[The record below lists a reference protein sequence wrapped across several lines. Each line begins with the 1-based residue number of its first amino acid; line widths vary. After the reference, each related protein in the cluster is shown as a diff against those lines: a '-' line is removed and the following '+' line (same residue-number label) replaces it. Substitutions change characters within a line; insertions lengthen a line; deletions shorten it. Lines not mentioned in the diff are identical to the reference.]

1 MRLSDLCCSD
11 SGPILACSADPSL
24 GSVASTDAFTA
35 DLMRTA
41 PCSPATTPA
50 DVRGGDAA
58 IATVTRL
65 TEALRRARR
74 GNAPAEAELADAEA
88 TLARRIRA
96 HLARGQV
103 KVTLTVN
110 RYTMISV
117 RRSPTTSVAPPTRA
131 RSHGPR
137 SYDVRLHCMFAD
149 ADPVITRALAR
160 YIADND
166 RDASR
171 VLGDFIDANSDA
183 VRGRGRRAPAQVI
196 LTAGDH
202 HDLRAIFDDLN
213 ARYFDNAI
221 DAAITWGARTTAPR
235 RRSSIK
241 MGSYSVE
248 ERLIRIHRS
257 LDRGFVPSFFV
268 EWIVFHEM
276 LHQVHDIK
284 VKNGRREFH
293 SKAFMTDESRFG
305 RYTEARIWERT
316 HLDALLTY

>member
-1 MRLSDLCCSD
+1 LRLSDYCCSD
-11 SGPILACSADPSL
+11 SGPILACSASPDVLP
-24 GSVASTDAFTA
+24 VE
-35 DLMRTA
+35 LMRTA
-41 PCSPATTPA
+41 PCSPATTTA
-50 DVRGGDAA
+50 DDRGDEA
-58 IATVTRL
+58 IATATRL
-65 TEALRRARR
+65 TEALKRARR

-88 TLARRIRA
+88 ALARRIRA
-96 HLARGQV
+96 HLGRGQI
-103 KVTLTVN
+103 KVTLTGN

-117 RRSPTTSVAPPTRA
+117 RRSPTTDGARA
-131 RSHGPR
+131 PR

-149 ADPVITRALAR
+149 VDPVITRALAR

-166 RDASR
+166 REASR

-183 VRGRGRRAPAQVI
+183 VRGRTRRTPAQVI

-202 HDLRAIFDDLN
+202 HDLRLIFDELN
-213 ARYFDNAI
+213 ARYFGGAI
-221 DAAITWGARTTAPR
+221 DAAITWGARTGAPR
-235 RRSSIK
+235 RRTSIK

-248 ERLIRIHRS
+248 ERLIRLHRS
-257 LDRGFVPSFFV
+257 LDRAFVPRFFV

-293 SKAFMTDESRFG
+293 SKAFMTDEARFD
-305 RYTEARIWERT
+305 RYDEARLWERV